1 MTFATENATVQS
13 PFIKYAVEA
22 GWTYLPPAEAERLRI
37 GTDGLMLREVFLERV
52 QALNAGLVDSSIAEE
67 LARRLMQV
75 RPSLEG
81 NMKVWELLAGM
92 DSVYDPVEKR
102 QRNVRLMG
110 VGQDLN
116 LNRLHV
122 TQEMRFTGGS
132 KNIRQD
138 IVFYINGIP
147 VLDVEAKAP
156 HVTDAMT
163 KAREQVRRYH
173 EEAPNLMA
181 LEQMFAV
188 THLVQFHYGPTWNH
202 SRKALLNWR
211 DEQAGDFETLVKHF
225 ISPERLTRILGDY
238 VLFSR
243 RDGELGKLVLRP
255 HQMRAVERILHR
267 AKDDAHQRGLIWHTQ
282 GSGKTYTMIVAAR
295 LMLSQPVFGG
305 ATVLMIVDRNELEQ
319 QLFQNIEGLGLG
331 VSVQVANTKRE
342 LQHLLR
348 TDYRGLIVTTIH
360 KFERMPQE
368 INTRDNIF
376 VLVDEAHR
384 TTGGDLGSYLMGAI
398 PNATLIGFT
407 GTPVAKRASG
417 RSTFDIF
424 GGDDEAGYLDK
435 YSIAESLKDETT
447 VPLRYTLAPNDL
459 RVDREVLEREFLE
472 AAEAE
477 GLSDIEDLNRVLEKA
492 TTLRNMLK
500 KPERLDRIAQFVAR
514 HFKENVEPQGFKA
527 FLVGVDREA
536 CALYKQA
543 LDKYLP
549 PEYSRV
555 VISGGNSDSAL
566 LKSFHLD
573 ESTEK
578 AVRDD
583 FKKSDRLPKILI
595 VTEKLLTGFDAPNLF
610 AMYLD
615 KPMRDHVLLQTIAR
629 VNRPQEGKRAG
640 LIIDFVGIF
649 EKLEKALAFDSQ
661 DVVAVVQELGV
672 LFDYFAEQ
680 MGIGSTQFLSLINPQ
695 LSPDKQLEAVLEAFR
710 DDEPRRAFYM
720 YFKNLSDAY
729 EVLSPDA
736 KLVPFLDDYERLAR
750 MVRSLKEAYEPSVS
764 LDEDFVRKTE
774 LLVQQHTSGG
784 TVLADLKTYDLGPEA
799 LRRIAEGK
807 GAPTVEVFNLLK
819 TLAGVVGTEGG
830 DRPYLR
836 SIGERAEAIATQF
849 QSRQIESQEAVQD
862 LIRLAQEVIDARSA
876 QDATG
881 MDPFTFTVYWL
892 AQREDMPDPAGL
904 SKAVSDVFTTH
915 PHWASD
921 IRQESAVR
929 GVLYATLA
937 RAGVKGT
944 KLMNFVDRLLKTLKG
959 LS

>member
-1 MTFATENATVQS
+1 MTFTEAATVQS
-13 PFIKYAVEA
+13 PFVKYATEA
-22 GWTYLPPAEAERLRI
+22 GWTYLSPAEAERLRG
-37 GTDGLMLREVFLERV
+37 GTDGLLLREVFLERV
-52 QALNAGLVDSSIAEE
+52 QALNAGVVDFTLAEE

-81 NMKVWELLAGM
+81 NMKAWELLAGL
-92 DSVYDPVEKR
+92 DSVYDPADKR

-110 VGQDLN
+110 TGPDMR

-122 TQEMRFTGGS
+122 TQEMRYSGGS

-163 KAREQVRRYH
+163 HARNQVRRYH

-181 LEQMFAV
+181 VEQMFAV
-188 THLVQFHYGPTWNH
+188 THVAQFLYGPTWNH

-211 DEQAGDFETLVKHF
+211 DEHAGDFETLVKLF
-225 ISPERLTRILGDY
+225 IGPERLIRILSDY

-255 HQMRAVERILHR
+255 HQMRAVERILSR
-267 AKDDAHQRGLIWHTQ
+267 ARDEQHTRGLVWHTQ

-295 LMLSQPVFGG
+295 LMLTQPAFGG
-305 ATVLMIVDRNELEQ
+305 PTVLMLVDRNELEQ
-319 QLFQNIEGLGLG
+319 QLFQNIEGLGITPR
-331 VSVQVANTKRE
+331 VANTKRDLE
-342 LQHLLR
+342 HLLR
-348 TDYRGLIVTTIH
+348 TDHRGLIVTTIH
-360 KFERMPQE
+360 KFDRMPSG
-368 INTRDNIF
+368 INTRENVF

-384 TTGGDLGSYLMGAI
+384 TTGGDLGSYLMAAL

-407 GTPVAKRASG
+407 GTPVAKRSDG

-424 GGDDEAGYLDK
+424 GGADEAGYLDK
-435 YSIAESLKDETT
+435 YSIAESLKDGTT

-459 RVDREVLEREFLE
+459 RVDREVLEREFLD
-472 AAEAE
+472 AADAE
-477 GLSDIEDLNRVLEKA
+477 GLSDVEELNRVLEKA

-500 KPERLDRIAQFVAR
+500 KPERLDRIAQFVAK
-514 HFKENVEPQGFKA
+514 HFVENVEPQGFKA

-543 LDKYLP
+543 LDQYLP

-555 VISGGNSDSAL
+555 VISGGNADSEL
-566 LKSFHLD
+566 LKAMHLD
-573 ESTEK
+573 EATEK
-578 AVRDD
+578 AVRED
-583 FKKSDRLPKILI
+583 FTKSDRLPKILI

-661 DVVAVVQELGV
+661 DVVSVVQELGV
-672 LFDYFAEQ
+672 LMEYFREH
-680 MGIGSTQFLSLINPQ
+680 MTIGRTQFLSLINPQ

-710 DDEPRRAFYM
+710 DDDTRQAFYIF
-720 YFKNLSDAY
+720 FKELSDAY

-736 KLVPFLDDYERLAR
+736 QLVSYLDDYERLAR
-750 MVRSLKEAYEPSVS
+750 MVRSLKEAYEPRQPI
-764 LDEDFVRKTE
+764 DEDFVRKTE
-774 LLVQQHTSGG
+774 LLVQQNTSGG
-784 TVLADLKTYDLGPEA
+784 NVLADLRTYDLGPET

-807 GAPTVEVFNLLK
+807 GAPVVEVFNLLK
-819 TLAGVVGTEGG
+819 TLAGVVDTEGAE
-830 DRPYLR
+830 RPYLR
-836 SIGERAEAIATQF
+836 SIGERAEAIAAQF
-849 QSRQIESQEAVQD
+849 QTRQLESQEAVEE
-862 LIRLAQEVIDARSA
+862 LVKLAQEAIDARTA

-881 MDPFTFTVYWL
+881 LDQFTFTVYWL
-892 AQREDMPDPAGL
+892 AHRDGMPDPTGL
-904 SKAVSDVFTTH
+904 AEAVREVFQTH
-915 PHWASD
+915 PHWAID
-921 IRQESAVR
+921 TRQEGAVR
-929 GVLYATLA
+929 TALYKSLVA
-937 RAGVKGT
+937 AGIRGEA
-944 KLMNFVDRLLKTLKG
+944 LISFVDRLLKTLKG
-959 LS
+959 IS

>member
-1 MTFATENATVQS
+1 MTFSEAATVQS
-13 PFIKYAVEA
+13 PFVKYATEA
-22 GWTYLPPAEAERLRI
+22 GWTYLTPAEAERLRG
-37 GTDGLMLREVFLERV
+37 GTDGLLLREVFLERV
-52 QALNAGLVDSSIAEE
+52 QALNAGVVDFTLAEE

-81 NMKVWELLAGM
+81 NMKAWELLAGL
-92 DSVYDPVEKR
+92 DSVYDPVGKR

-110 VGQDLN
+110 TGPDMR

-122 TQEMRFTGGS
+122 TQEMRFSGGS

-163 KAREQVRRYH
+163 HARNQVRRYH

-181 LEQMFAV
+181 VEQMFAV
-188 THLVQFHYGPTWNH
+188 THVAQFLYGPTWNH

-211 DEQAGDFETLVKHF
+211 DEHAGDFETLVKLF
-225 ISPERLTRILGDY
+225 IGPERLIRILSDY

-255 HQMRAVERILHR
+255 HQMRAVERILSR
-267 AKDDAHQRGLIWHTQ
+267 ARDEQHTRGLVWHTQ

-295 LMLSQPVFGG
+295 LMLTQPAFGG
-305 ATVLMIVDRNELEQ
+305 PTVLMLVDRNELEQ
-319 QLFQNIEGLGLG
+319 QLFQNIEGLGITPR
-331 VSVQVANTKRE
+331 VANTKRDLE
-342 LQHLLR
+342 HLLR
-348 TDYRGLIVTTIH
+348 TDHRGLIVTTIH
-360 KFERMPQE
+360 KFDRMPSG
-368 INTRDNIF
+368 INTRENVF
-376 VLVDEAHR
+376 VLMDEAHR
-384 TTGGDLGSYLMGAI
+384 TTGGDLGSYLMAAL

-407 GTPVAKRASG
+407 GTPVAKRSDG

-424 GGDDEAGYLDK
+424 GGADEAGYLDK
-435 YSIAESLKDETT
+435 YSIAESLKDGTT

-459 RVDREVLEREFLE
+459 RVDREVLEREFLD
-472 AAEAE
+472 AADAE
-477 GLSDIEDLNRVLEKA
+477 GLSDVEELNRVLEKA

-500 KPERLDRIAQFVAR
+500 KPERIDRIAQFVAK

-536 CALYKQA
+536 CALYKRA
-543 LDKYLP
+543 LDQYLP

-555 VISGGNSDSAL
+555 VISGGNADSEL
-566 LKSFHLD
+566 LKSMHLD
-573 ESTEK
+573 EATEK
-578 AVRDD
+578 AVRED
-583 FKKSDRLPKILI
+583 FTKSDRLPKILI

-661 DVVAVVQELGV
+661 DVVSVVQELGV
-672 LFDYFAEQ
+672 LMDYFREHMQ
-680 MGIGSTQFLSLINPQ
+680 IGRTQFLSLIDLQ

-710 DDEPRRAFYM
+710 DDDARQAFYTF
-720 YFKNLSDAY
+720 FKELSDAY

-736 KLVPFLDDYERLAR
+736 QLVPYLDDYERLAR
-750 MVRSLKEAYEPSVS
+750 IVRALKEAYEPRQPI
-764 LDEDFVRKTE
+764 DEDFVRKTE
-774 LLVQQHTSGG
+774 LLVQQNTSGG
-784 TVLADLKTYDLGPEA
+784 NVLADLRTYDLGPEA

-807 GAPTVEVFNLLK
+807 GAPIVEVFNLLK
-819 TLAGVVGTEGG
+819 TLAGVVDAEGAE
-830 DRPYLR
+830 RPYLR

-849 QSRQIESQEAVQD
+849 QSRQIESQEAVEELVQ
-862 LIRLAQEVIDARSA
+862 LAQEAIDARTA
-876 QDATG
+876 QDDTG
-881 MDPFTFTVYWL
+881 LDQFTFTVYWL
-892 AQREDMPDPAGL
+892 AHRDGMPDPAGL
-904 SKAVSDVFTTH
+904 AEAVRAVFQTH
-915 PHWASD
+915 PHWATD
-921 IRQESAVR
+921 ARQESAVR
-929 GVLYATLA
+929 GALYKSLVA
-937 RAGVKGT
+937 AGIRGEALIT
-944 KLMNFVDRLLKTLKG
+944 FVDRLLKTLKG
-959 LS
+959 IS